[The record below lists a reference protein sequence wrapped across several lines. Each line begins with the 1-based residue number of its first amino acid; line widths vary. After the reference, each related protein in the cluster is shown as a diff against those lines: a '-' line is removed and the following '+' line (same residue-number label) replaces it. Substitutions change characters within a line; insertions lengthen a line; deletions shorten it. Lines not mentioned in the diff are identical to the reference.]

1 MSRQK
6 AIALAMAVVLATI
19 VLSSIQDAEG
29 AAVADPDPEPVSYT
43 FYGYVA
49 TIEQEDNKPLSG
61 VTVRLYDIDK
71 VEIDA
76 CETDEN
82 GRFEFTVIDY
92 DGSNAH
98 YITLEYSEYAVRAH
112 PNMTSNGEADDGEYF
127 PFTLEPG
134 KKGSDGKYALTGTAD
149 SLSSIIMAVTIGDIY
164 GSVLGEVSGQST
176 GLNGAKVTLVSTES
190 GKNYTTTTDDKGYF
204 SIKCPY
210 GTYTMTVSCNGFESK
225 TLEEEV
231 STSSSLACIVNLEKI
246 KSDVLFGLDNAHSM
260 MLIGFIVLVLMLA
273 VTISL
278 ARWSRQPNSPVQIE
292 NDLEPA
298 KSDDDLRDL

>member
-6 AIALAMAVVLATI
+6 AIALAMAVVLATV
-19 VLSSIQDAEG
+19 VLSFASVTDG
-29 AAVADPDPEPVSYT
+29 ATTPEPEPTPVSYT

-49 TIEQEDNKPLSG
+49 TIDQEDNKPLSG
-61 VTVRLYDIDK
+61 VTVRLYNIDK

-76 CETDEN
+76 CETDED

-112 PNMTSNGEADDGEYF
+112 PNMTTDEKDDGDYF
-127 PFTLEPG
+127 PFSLDSSKLDSE
-134 KKGSDGKYALTGTAD
+134 GKYALTGTPD
-149 SLSSIIMAVTIGDIY
+149 SKSSIIMAITVGEVF
-164 GSVLGEVSGQST
+164 GSVYGDVSGVST
-176 GLNGAKVTLVSTES
+176 GLNGAKITLVSES
-190 GKNYTTTTDDKGYF
+190 GKNYSATTDDKGYF

-210 GTYTMTVSCNGFESK
+210 GTYKMSISCNGFESK
-225 TLEEEV
+225 SLEEVTPSSGFAYIV
-231 STSSSLACIVNLEKI
+231 SLEEI
-246 KSDVLFGLDNAHSM
+246 KTDVFFGLDNAHSM

-273 VTISL
+273 ITISL
-278 ARWSRQPNSPVQIE
+278 ARWSKKPNSPVQIE

-298 KSDDDLRDL
+298 KTDDELRDL